1 MKGLGDTL
9 TDEFKIRG
17 KQIIQNLTPNFPFFP
32 GSYTSKAIERAR
44 KAPEDSSAFTTDRSE
59 LGVLA
64 RGFGFKYNVTDVEK
78 LSASKALEMNKKIRA
93 NREKI
98 SELAK
103 KLNNNL
109 ISEEKFIKD
118 VNKIEERIIRLGEIY
133 GVKFDTASSIYL
145 ERNLKILLQE
155 FLAIPGEIGIPGFPE
170 YEDVKEQTDKIF
182 SKN

>member
-17 KQIIQNLTPNFPFFP
+17 KQIIQNLTPNFPFP

-64 RGFGFKYNVTDVEK
+64 RGFGFKYNVADVEK
-78 LSASKALEMNKKIRA
+78 LSASKALEMNKKLELL
-93 NREKI
+93 EKI

-118 VNKIEERIIRLGEIY
+118 VAKIEERIIRLGEIY
-133 GVKFDTASSIYL
+133 GVKFDTASSIFR
-145 ERNLKILLQE
+145 EEPKDFIAGV
-155 FLAIPGEIGIPGFPE
+155 LAIPGEIGIPGFPE

>member
-1 MKGLGDTL
+1 
-9 TDEFKIRG
+9 
-17 KQIIQNLTPNFPFFP
+17 
-32 GSYTSKAIERAR
+32 
-44 KAPEDSSAFTTDRSE
+44 
-59 LGVLA
+59 
-64 RGFGFKYNVTDVEK
+64 
-78 LSASKALEMNKKIRA
+78 MNKKIKA

-98 SELAK
+98 SDLAK

-133 GVKFDTASSIYL
+133 GVKFDTAASIFR
-145 ERNLKILLQE
+145 EEPKDFIPG
-155 FLAIPGEIGIPGFPE
+155 FLALPGEIGIPGFPE